1 MNSNDPGRK
10 PVPETGPMA
19 RPNTAF
25 LLSHPAHFIALGFG
39 TGLAPVAPGTVGT
52 LLAIPLYWVLAHW
65 LVAAWILV
73 VAGGLFVLGCW
84 ACARTGQDLGVA
96 DHGGMNIDEIAA
108 FLLVLVFTPAGL
120 LWLAFAFVVF
130 RFFDIVKPP
139 PIRYF
144 ERVVPGGLG
153 VMFDD
158 LLAAGYTLLVL
169 AIAHHLIP

>member
-1 MNSNDPGRK
+1 MNSNNAGRK
-10 PVPETGPMA
+10 AGPIA
-19 RPNTAF
+19 RPNAAF

-39 TGLAPVAPGTVGT
+39 TGLSPFAPGTVGT
-52 LLAIPLYWVLAHW
+52 LLAIPLYAALALW
-65 LVAAWILV
+65 FGDAMILGAA
-73 VAGGLFVLGCW
+73 GLLFFLGWWSCS
-84 ACARTGQDLGVA
+84 RTGQDLGVT

-108 FLLVLVFTPAGL
+108 FLAVLVFTPTGL
-120 LWLAFAFVVF
+120 PWLVFAFVVF

-158 LLAAGYTLLVL
+158 LLAAGYTLLTL
-169 AIAHHLIP
+169 AIAYRLIS